1 MYCGKNKTALTSL
14 DQIAD
19 ALVELLS
26 SKGFDRISV
35 SELCRESGISRQTFY
50 NLYHSKE
57 NVMIYVL
64 QDKYCHIP
72 ETGEEDPLRLICSED
87 AHYIYDNRNLLCL
100 LAENRIIYLLYDSI
114 CSSLNSCCSFTGAC
128 AAHGQPFFS
137 TGFFAGAITGFV
149 QSYCQQPDPMSYQRL
164 QDSLYQLF
172 TMAKQ
177 D

>member
-1 MYCGKNKTALTSL
+1 MYCGKNKKALSSL

-26 SKGFDRISV
+26 SKGFDKITV

-50 NLYHSKE
+50 NLFQSKE

-64 QDKYCHIP
+64 QDKYCSLP
-72 ETGEEDPLRLICSED
+72 DTGEADPLKLICGEY
-87 AHYIYDNRNLLCL
+87 AHYIYDNRELLCL
-100 LAENRIIYLLYDSI
+100 LSENHIIHLLYDSI

-128 AAHGQPFFS
+128 AMHGQPVFG

-149 QSYCQQPDPMSYQRL
+149 QAYCGQPDPMSYEKLQR
-164 QDSLYQLF
+164 SLYRLF
-172 TMAKQ
+172 TMAK
-177 D
+177 